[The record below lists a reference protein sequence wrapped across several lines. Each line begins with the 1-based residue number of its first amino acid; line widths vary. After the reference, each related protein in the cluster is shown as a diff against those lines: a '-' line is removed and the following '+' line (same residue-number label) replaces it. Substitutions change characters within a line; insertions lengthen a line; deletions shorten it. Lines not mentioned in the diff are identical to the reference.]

1 MSDPALFQ
9 YVLGL
14 ADDQLVLGHR
24 LSQWTGRAPILE
36 EELALGNIALDL
48 IGQARRLYQY
58 AGELEDADRDEDA
71 LAYHRDARGYLN
83 LTLVEQPNGDF
94 AQTIA
99 RQLFYTAMALPFW
112 QAMTAST
119 DQRLVALAAK
129 AEKEVAYHLRHATE
143 WTARLGDGTD
153 ESHRRMQAAIN
164 QLWEFTGELF
174 EMNAAEAGLAEG
186 SIAPDRK
193 TLRMSW
199 DRTIDTTLSDA
210 TLTRP
215 DDSWMAEGG
224 RDGLHGED
232 LGHMLAEMQSLQRMH
247 PGLSW

>member
-1 MSDPALFQ
+1 MSDPALFR
-9 YVLGL
+9 YALGL

-24 LSQWTGRAPILE
+24 LSQWTGHAPILE

-48 IGQARRLYQY
+48 IGQARGLYQY

-94 AQTIA
+94 AKTIA

-119 DQRLVALAAK
+119 DQRLAAVAAK
-129 AEKEVAYHLRHATE
+129 AEKESAYHLRHATE

-153 ESHRRMQAAIN
+153 ESHRRMQAAID

-174 EMNAAEAGLAEG
+174 AADSAEADLAALGIATDRASLRAIWDDTVNQALAE
-186 SIAPDRK
+186 
-193 TLRMSW
+193 
-199 DRTIDTTLSDA
+199 A
-210 TLTRP
+210 TLARP
-215 DDSWMAEGG
+215 ADSWMTEGG

>member
-1 MSDPALFQ
+1 VSHTALFR

-24 LSQWTGRAPILE
+24 LSQWTGRAPMLE

-48 IGQARRLYQY
+48 IGQARGLYQY
-58 AGELEDADRDEDA
+58 AGEIEGDGRDEDV

-94 AQTIA
+94 AKTIV

-112 QAMTAST
+112 QAMATST
-119 DQRLVALAAK
+119 DQRLAAVAAK
-129 AEKEVAYHLRHATE
+129 AEKESAYNLRHATE
-143 WTARLGDGTD
+143 WTARLGDGTE

-174 EMNAAEAGLAEG
+174 EMNAAEVKLATAG
-186 SIAPDRK
+186 IAPERK
-193 TLRMSW
+193 ALRAGWHSTVNAAL
-199 DRTIDTTLSDA
+199 DDA

-215 DDSWMAEGG
+215 DDSWMAKGG

-247 PGLSW
+247 PGLAW

>member
-1 MSDPALFQ
+1 MSDPTLFQ

-48 IGQARRLYQY
+48 IGQARGLYQY
-58 AGELEDADRDEDA
+58 AGALEGAGRDEDA

-119 DQRLVALAAK
+119 DQRLAAVSGQGGERSRISP
-129 AEKEVAYHLRHATE
+129 APCHRMDRPLR
-143 WTARLGDGTD
+143 
-153 ESHRRMQAAIN
+153 RR
-164 QLWEFTGELF
+164 
-174 EMNAAEAGLAEG
+174 
-186 SIAPDRK
+186 
-193 TLRMSW
+193 
-199 DRTIDTTLSDA
+199 
-210 TLTRP
+210 
-215 DDSWMAEGG
+215 
-224 RDGLHGED
+224 HG
-232 LGHMLAEMQSLQRMH
+232 
-247 PGLSW
+247 

>member
-1 MSDPALFQ
+1 MSDTALFQ

-48 IGQARRLYQY
+48 IGQARGLYQY
-58 AGELEDADRDEDA
+58 AGELEDAGRDEDV

-119 DQRLVALAAK
+119 DQRLAAVAAK
-129 AEKEVAYHLRHATE
+129 AEKEAAYHLRHATE
-143 WTARLGDGTD
+143 WIARLGDGTE
-153 ESHRRMQAAIN
+153 ESHRRMQAAIH

-174 EMNAAEAGLAEG
+174 KMNAAEIGLAAAN
-186 SIAPDRK
+186 IAPDRIS
-193 TLRMSW
+193 LRFVW
-199 DRTIDTTLSDA
+199 NRTITAALDEA

-215 DDSWMAEGG
+215 NDSWMAEGG

-247 PGLSW
+247 PRLSW

>member
-1 MSDPALFQ
+1 MSDPALFP

-48 IGQARRLYQY
+48 IGQARGLYQY
-58 AGELEDADRDEDA
+58 AGALEGAGRDEDD
-71 LAYHRDARGYLN
+71 LAYHRDARGFLN

-94 AQTIA
+94 AKTIA

-112 QAMTAST
+112 QAMAASS
-119 DQRLVALAAK
+119 DAHLAAIAAK
-129 AEKEVAYHLRHATE
+129 AEKESAYHLRHAIE
-143 WTARLGDGTD
+143 WTTRLGDGTA
-153 ESHRRMQAAIN
+153 ESHQRMQAAVN

-174 EMNAAEAGLAEG
+174 EMSAAETELSIAG
-186 SIAPDRK
+186 IAPDRAP
-193 TLRMSW
+193 LRAAW
-199 DRTIDTTLSDA
+199 DQTVSKALKEA
-210 TLTRP
+210 TLARP